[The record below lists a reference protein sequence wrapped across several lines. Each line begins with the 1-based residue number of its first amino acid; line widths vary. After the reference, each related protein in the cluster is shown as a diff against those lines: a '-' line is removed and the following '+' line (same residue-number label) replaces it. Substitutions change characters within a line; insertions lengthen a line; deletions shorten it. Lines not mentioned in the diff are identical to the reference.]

1 MMLLWSLTSSYIRR
15 LAVWTVGGVLLVWAI
30 WVAGKRDAR
39 QEAYLRAA
47 EAYADT
53 RKDIDHATDNL
64 GDDPAV
70 LREWLRERG
79 KPTGRM

>member
-1 MMLLWSLTSSYIRR
+1 MMLLWSLTSSYVRR
-15 LAVWTVGGVLLVWAI
+15 LAVQALGVVLLVWAI
-30 WVAGKRDAR
+30 WVAGKREAR
-39 QEAYLRAA
+39 QEASLRAA
-47 EAYADT
+47 TAYADT

-79 KPTGRM
+79 KPTSHL